1 VDLRNLECPACETSN
16 QPVAIIDEV
25 REYRCPSC
33 GLVYYG
39 PCGCA
44 VDYTQEAKQP
54 RPDYWQMRVPQPTD
68 FGPGVHT
75 SPGCS

>member
-1 VDLRNLECPACETSN
+1 MRNLDCPACQRSN
-16 QPVAIIDEV
+16 QPVAIVHDL

-44 VDYTQEAKQP
+44 VDYSQEAKQP
-54 RPDYWQMRVPQPTD
+54 ELDDWQMKVPQPTEV
-68 FGPGVHT
+68 GPGVH
-75 SPGCS
+75 SYPGCS

>member
-1 VDLRNLECPACETSN
+1 MQNMDCPACQAAN
-16 QPVAIIDEV
+16 QPVAIVDGV

-44 VDYTQEAKQP
+44 VDYPQKVEQP
-54 RPDYWQMRVPQPTD
+54 ELDVWQMRVPQPAEV
-68 FGPGVHT
+68 GPGVH
-75 SPGCS
+75 SYVGCS

>member
-1 VDLRNLECPACETSN
+1 MSKLDCPTCQRSN
-16 QPVAIIDEV
+16 QPVAIVNDL

-44 VDYTQEAKQP
+44 VDYPQETKQP
-54 RPDYWQMRVPQPTD
+54 ELDDWHMRLPQAIEV
-68 FGPGVHT
+68 GAGAH
-75 SPGCS
+75 SYPGCS